1 MKNFYYLAVALMAAV
16 FFVSC
21 SDSDDNGSQGG
32 NGDKARTDVVD
43 YTVMFYSCGGA
54 NLDGDTEW
62 NRGSALN
69 ALDVDDPN
77 VRYMVQFKYS
87 GQKNLDKYNSSRI
100 WGGKGCSVLPLRVDS
115 QQI

>member
-32 NGDKARTDVVD
+32 RGYKVRTDGVY
-43 YTVMFYSCGGA
+43 YTVMFYSCVGA

-62 NRGSALN
+62 N
-69 ALDVDDPN
+69 
-77 VRYMVQFKYS
+77 
-87 GQKNLDKYNSSRI
+87 
-100 WGGKGCSVLPLRVDS
+100 WGERLECS
-115 QQI
+115 

>member
-43 YTVMFYSCGGA
+43 YTVCSTA
-54 NLDGDTEW
+54 VVVQIW
-62 NRGSALN
+62 
-69 ALDVDDPN
+69 
-77 VRYMVQFKYS
+77 MVTPS
-87 GQKNLDKYNSSRI
+87 GT
-100 WGGKGCSVLPLRVDS
+100 GVAP
-115 QQI
+115 